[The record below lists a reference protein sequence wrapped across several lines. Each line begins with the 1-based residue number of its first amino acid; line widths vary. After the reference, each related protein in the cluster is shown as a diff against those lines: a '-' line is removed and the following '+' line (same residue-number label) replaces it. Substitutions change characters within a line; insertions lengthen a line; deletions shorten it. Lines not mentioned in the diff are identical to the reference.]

1 MMNNFGMN
9 PMLMNPMIM
18 NNFGMMGMNN
28 QQNLMDE
35 NAIRIKNIIQPY
47 ENKIKELEEI
57 IRQKDFEIAL
67 LKDKLNNNGI
77 NIQSQNF
84 ININPINQMNMMMPI
99 SNVENSKRGKE
110 IIVYLMNNVNNI
122 TKQYSCFENDMTY
135 ILFDKMYQNY
145 PWNLLGHYIE
155 GKKIKLLIKTDGE
168 IFEIF
173 CFERDKISKI
183 REKCNIYGKDL
194 VYNYRILF
202 ENSTFS
208 EYGIMSYSI
217 IQAESV
223 KGQNVIFKDAS
234 GRIINLALNKKCPLN
249 IALMHYLIIS
259 GDPFQLVSLLNNTKR
274 INFSYNANLLNF
286 KDETPIEN
294 IFKNFNSYV
303 MVTFY

>member
-1 MMNNFGMN
+1 MNNFGMN

-99 SNVENSKRGKE
+99 SNLENSKRGKE

-135 ILFDKMYQNY
+135 ILFDKC
-145 PWNLLGHYIE
+145 I
-155 GKKIKLLIKTDGE
+155 
-168 IFEIF
+168 
-173 CFERDKISKI
+173 
-183 REKCNIYGKDL
+183 
-194 VYNYRILF
+194 
-202 ENSTFS
+202 
-208 EYGIMSYSI
+208 
-217 IQAESV
+217 
-223 KGQNVIFKDAS
+223 
-234 GRIINLALNKKCPLN
+234 RIILGIFLD
-249 IALMHYLIIS
+249 II
-259 GDPFQLVSLLNNTKR
+259 
-274 INFSYNANLLNF
+274 
-286 KDETPIEN
+286 
-294 IFKNFNSYV
+294 
-303 MVTFY
+303 